1 MHTIEETKKVV
12 EVGKLIAGVIVVS
25 MVIGVTTAGFSE
37 LPERVDSLEAASGNM
52 LTQIGGIEDRIDAV
66 ERSQAD
72 IKKEMQLI
80 SCLQLAEARSTAYQ
94 ECLTK

>member
-25 MVIGVTTAGFSE
+25 MVVGIATAGFSE
-37 LPERVDSLEAASGNM
+37 LPERVDSLEAASGDM
-52 LTQIGGIEDRIDAV
+52 LTQIGSIEDRIDAV

-80 SCLQLAEARSTAYQ
+80 SCLQLAEARRTAYQ
-94 ECLTK
+94 ECLTQ